1 MPQEPPSTRTVF
13 APARLNSVIPS
24 CNLKEAGQNLWD
36 KVQHEFGI
44 EDAAG
49 VEILTSACV
58 ATDRAAEFA
67 AVVARDGAMIQGKD
81 GPRQHPAVRGEFEAR
96 AFVVKT
102 LRELGLTTQSVKA
115 VGRPAGVP
123 RGQNAN
129 RSFTVATSAPWESDR

>member
-1 MPQEPPSTRTVF
+1 MPQEPRSPSPIP
-13 APARLNSVIPS
+13 APPRLNSVAPAEV
-24 CNLKEAGQNLWD
+24 LGRAGQSLWD
-36 KVQHEFGI
+36 RVQTEYGI

-49 VEILTSACV
+49 VELLTGACV

-67 AVVARDGAMIQGKD
+67 AVVARDGAMLQGKD
-81 GPRQHPAVRGEFEAR
+81 GPRPHPAVRGELEAR
-96 AFVVKT
+96 AFVLKT

-129 RSFTVATSAPWESDR
+129 RSFAAATSAPWESDR